1 MASEYIKRGCVR
13 VNGKKVQKPSKSLK
27 KDDFI
32 VFVIKSKVRIVRVL
46 EMTNYRGSFVQ
57 SQKLYD
63 EHKNV

>member
-1 MASEYIKRGCVR
+1 M
-13 VNGKKVQKPSKSLK
+13 NGKKVQKPSMSLK

-46 EMTNYRGSFVQ
+46 EMTTYRGSFVQ
-57 SQKLYD
+57 SQRLYD